1 MTQLLDL
8 IAQQAAAQGLSMAL
22 TLVAVWYLNGKI
34 KECESDR
41 KALWERLLNEHN
53 ENHETDSE
61 KLR

>member
-22 TLVAVWYLNGKI
+22 TLAAVWYLNGKI
-34 KECESDR
+34 KECEADR
-41 KALWERLLNEHN
+41 KALWERLLEHN

>member
-22 TLVAVWYLNGKI
+22 TLAAVWYLNGKI
-34 KECESDR
+34 RECEADR
-41 KALWERLLNEHN
+41 KALWERLFQHT

>member
-22 TLVAVWYLNGKI
+22 TLAAVRYLNGKI
-34 KECESDR
+34 RECEADR
-41 KALWERLLNEHN
+41 KALWERLLNEH
-53 ENHETDSE
+53 ETDTE

>member
-22 TLVAVWYLNGKI
+22 TLAAVWYLNGKI
-34 KECESDR
+34 RECEADR
-41 KALWERLLNEHN
+41 KALWERLFEHTEN
-53 ENHETDSE
+53 ENDST

>member
-22 TLVAVWYLNGKI
+22 TLAAVWYLNGKI
-34 KECESDR
+34 RECEADR
-41 KALWERLLNEHN
+41 KALWEQLFQHTEN
-53 ENHETDSE
+53 ENDNQ